1 MSDKETLSEYLDRVM
16 TQKRLKPRDIEE
28 RSGISNSYIS
38 KLLSGEKS
46 NVGAP
51 TIVALAEA
59 LEVSPFEIFS
69 VVAGVEYEQ
78 QTIDPLVL
86 IEALETFL
94 SLTRDDQKSIIQLMK
109 AVREQRKKR
118 KGKEK
123 PKQK

>member
-1 MSDKETLSEYLDRVM
+1 MSEKETLSQYLDRVM
-16 TQKRLKPRDIEE
+16 KQKRLKPRDIEE
-28 RSGISNSYIS
+28 RAGVSNSYIS

-51 TIVALAEA
+51 TIVALAKA

-86 IEALETFL
+86 LEAMETFL
-94 SLTRDDQKSIIQLMK
+94 FLPREYQKSILQMMK
-109 AVREQRKKR
+109 VVAQDRKKKR
-118 KGKEK
+118 SKEK
-123 PKQK
+123 PKEK